1 MPKVLVVDD
10 EPAIVEVLQTFLTR
24 NGHTVRTAFDGPTAL
39 QSVQADRPDVVLLD
53 LRMPGMSGLE
63 VLRCIREIDQELKVI
78 ILSGILDEET
88 RQQVLDLGA
97 HACLPKPVD
106 PRVLER
112 FLMGGNLVNG
122 PTGGLAARPSAHPV
136 GGPLVAGDR
145 GSHAEQGEPD
155 GRTA

>member
-10 EPAIVEVLQTFLTR
+10 EPAILEVLQTFLIR
-24 NGHTVRTAFDGPTAL
+24 NGHTVRTVCDGPAAI
-39 QSVQADRPDVVLLD
+39 QSVRADRPDVVLLD

-63 VLRCIREIDQELKVI
+63 VLRCIREIDHELRVL
-78 ILSGILDEET
+78 ILSGVLDEET

-112 FLMGGNLVNG
+112 FL
-122 PTGGLAARPSAHPV
+122 TGA
-136 GGPLVAGDR
+136 
-145 GSHAEQGEPD
+145 
-155 GRTA
+155 T